1 MRLVKEF
8 GFYPYSL
15 HIKAGPVTISPLPDL
30 KRIASDVL
38 ASDGIEKNWI
48 YAPPEQVHHF
58 MKGEVRTREC
68 PYTTRVFGLPKTHL
82 IEHAAATSEDHLDFH
97 LWALS
102 FFVGMRLTA
111 TEAGFLDATP
121 VTPGRLVDFFLLPSS
136 LVRTVELAEHFWK
149 TNRDK
154 PRCAKRFAAAVHALF
169 LSQNPQSLQ
178 FEQFVQLYMAID
190 ACYALTV
197 ALHRPQK
204 HPKHADR
211 IAWMCSQFRFEPPAW
226 ADPTAP
232 GGSEVAAIRND
243 TLSPTGYTRWP
254 SAGGGRTRRTP
265 TTSSSRPG
273 RRSRRKPPGSRP
285 ASHNRPA
292 SDSSPEKHRDG
303 RPRVLSRRRVNRLP
317 ALRCGRRLEQ
327 STVPKTVSTTVF
339 KLRRRFLG

>member
-48 YAPPEQVHHF
+48 YAPPAQIHHF
-58 MKGEVRTREC
+58 MRDGVRIRER

-82 IEHAAATSEDHLDFH
+82 IEHAVATSEEHLDFH

-243 TLSPTGYTRWP
+243 TLHEALFMDAPLGFAVHGVSTNQ
-254 SAGGGRTRRTP
+254 
-265 TTSSSRPG
+265 
-273 RRSRRKPPGSRP
+273 
-285 ASHNRPA
+285 SHI
-292 SDSSPEKHRDG
+292 
-303 RPRVLSRRRVNRLP
+303 
-317 ALRCGRRLEQ
+317 LEQ
-327 STVPKTVSTTVF
+327 NLPLEMQALVCRLLVALIGGSDADYVRSPVNTLQSHD
-339 KLRRRFLG
+339 LDLN